1 MTFGFVD
8 ISMFF
13 ITRLLCREVGNP
25 LCLQQVD
32 LKQNQDQHLLIKKN
46 HDKLSSYPSLI
57 QITPMKLNDE
67 KYLKY
72 NF

>member
-13 ITRLLCREVGNP
+13 ITRLLCMEVGNP

-46 HDKLSSYPSLI
+46 HDKLSSYPNLI